1 MNKINIENYNDLKS
15 WPFKEAQQ
23 ILKRNGGLANFK
35 IPKKGHILLETG
47 YGPSGLPH
55 IGTFGEVV
63 RTTMVRN
70 ALTALID
77 CPTKMVTFSS
87 FSAQVDMSRLP
98 QTILLDIVSTKSF

>member
-1 MNKINIENYNDLKS
+1 MNKINIENFNDLKS

-63 RTTMVRN
+63 RTCFVRY
-70 ALTALID
+70 AFELLAPEIK
-77 CPTKMVTFSS
+77 TKLFCVS
-87 FSAQVDMSRLP
+87 D
-98 QTILLDIVSTKSF
+98 DIVVIIA

>member
-1 MNKINIENYNDLKS
+1 MNKINIENFNDLKS

-55 IGTFGEVV
+55 ICLLYTSPSPRDVEE
-63 RTTMVRN
+63 
-70 ALTALID
+70 
-77 CPTKMVTFSS
+77 
-87 FSAQVDMSRLP
+87 SRMP
-98 QTILLDIVSTKSF
+98 SYA

>member
-1 MNKINIENYNDLKS
+1 MNKISIENFNDLKS

-63 RTTMVRN
+63 RTSMVRN
-70 ALTALID
+70 ALMALID
-77 CPTKMVTFSS
+77 CPTKMITFSD
-87 FSAQVDMSRLP
+87 DMDGLRKVPDNVPNKEMLSEY
-98 QTILLDIVSTKSF
+98 